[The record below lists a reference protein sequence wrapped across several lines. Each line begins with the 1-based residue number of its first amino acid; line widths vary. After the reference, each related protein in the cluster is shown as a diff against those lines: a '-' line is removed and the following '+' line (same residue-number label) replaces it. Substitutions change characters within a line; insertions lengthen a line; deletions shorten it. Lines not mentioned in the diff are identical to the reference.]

1 MEGVE
6 DVETEGPEEETV
18 LEEEANTEK
27 EVTKSVDEV
36 EEEVF

>member
-1 MEGVE
+1 MVGVE
-6 DVETEGPEEETV
+6 DVETEGAEEETV
-18 LEEEANTEK
+18 LEEANTEE